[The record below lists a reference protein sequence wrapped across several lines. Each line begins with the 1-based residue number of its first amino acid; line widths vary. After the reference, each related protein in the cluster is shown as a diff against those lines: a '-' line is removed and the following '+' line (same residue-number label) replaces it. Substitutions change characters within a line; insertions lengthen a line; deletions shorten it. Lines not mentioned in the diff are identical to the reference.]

1 MGRSSAASA
10 NYSTAMGHN
19 TTASGLIST
28 AMGNTTTASGTSSTA
43 MGEGTTAFG
52 NYSVAMGA
60 NTTASGTSS
69 TAMGEYTAASGYV
82 STAMG
87 IETTAP
93 SYAETSIGRFNTDYT
108 PASTSSWQSG
118 DRLFV
123 IGNGSSGSAKS
134 DAMIVYKSGLAEFKD
149 DMSIAGNVGLSDSE
163 IRLRG
168 LGDGNHYLKYLGGS
182 FDGPKLNGNA
192 TVVLS
197 TNGSLGGD
205 DLVLK
210 NNRVGI
216 NTDNPSIGL
225 LHVNGWY
232 NHDLGP
238 FQFYANNVQGL
249 AAGTVDISIYASNR
263 VSASEFHARS
273 DARIKNIVGVSNSQ
287 EDLDKIMA
295 IEVTD
300 YTMVDK
306 AQDGRNYK
314 KVIAQQVESVY
325 PDAVSYTTDVIPDI
339 YALAHAEESF
349 IALETEVAI
358 GDKVKLFIPD
368 GELLTEVV
376 SVCERGFTVADEVNG
391 EVFVY
396 GREVNDSRTVDYDAL
411 SMLNISATQALY
423 QRLVE
428 LEEANG
434 QFQVQIDRIKA
445 HVGLE
450 EDNTASK

>member
-1 MGRSSAASA
+1 M
-10 NYSTAMGHN
+10 
-19 TTASGLIST
+19 
-28 AMGNTTTASGTSSTA
+28 
-43 MGEGTTAFG
+43 
-52 NYSVAMGA
+52 
-60 NTTASGTSS
+60 
-69 TAMGEYTAASGYV
+69 
-82 STAMG
+82 
-87 IETTAP
+87 
-93 SYAETSIGRFNTDYT
+93 
-108 PASTSSWQSG
+108 
-118 DRLFV
+118 
-123 IGNGSSGSAKS
+123 
-134 DAMIVYKSGLAEFKD
+134 
-149 DMSIAGNVGLSDSE
+149 
-163 IRLRG
+163 
-168 LGDGNHYLKYLGGS
+168 
-182 FDGPKLNGNA
+182 
-192 TVVLS
+192 LS

-216 NTDNPSIGL
+216 NTDNPNIGL

-232 NHDLGP
+232 DHDLGG
-238 FQFYANNVQGL
+238 FSFYAGGTNIGQ
-249 AAGTVDISIYASNR
+249 AGGNADISIHASNR

-349 IALETEVAI
+349 IALEIEVAI

-376 SVCERGFTVADEVNG
+376 SVCEQGFTVADEVNG

-411 SMLNISATQALY
+411 SMLNISATQELH
-423 QRLVE
+423 RLIQSCNKKMHR
-428 LEEANG
+428 LKKLMLH
-434 QFQVQIDRIKA
+434 FKLSLTR
-445 HVGLE
+445 
-450 EDNTASK
+450 SRSC

>member
-1 MGRSSAASA
+1 LSLSNAD
-10 NYSTAMGHN
+10 YSRWLRIFPGKSTDVDPLVMFADNGALRFADDQN
-19 TTASGLIST
+19 GYTEIARVFTGLN
-28 AMGNTTTASGTSSTA
+28 GNPTLELGV
-43 MGEGTTAFG
+43 G
-52 NYSVAMGA
+52 
-60 NTTASGTSS
+60 
-69 TAMGEYTAASGYV
+69 
-82 STAMG
+82 
-87 IETTAP
+87 
-93 SYAETSIGRFNTDYT
+93 
-108 PASTSSWQSG
+108 
-118 DRLFV
+118 
-123 IGNGSSGSAKS
+123 GSAWGRLGS
-134 DAMIVYKSGLAEFKD
+134 ESGLAVWGNSNADTDNSPHFYINTNGDVGVGTITQLAKLD
-149 DMSIAGNVGLSDSE
+149 VAGNIALNDNQL
-163 IRLRG
+163 RLRG
-168 LGDGNHYLKYLGGS
+168 GDDGNHYLQYLGGS
-182 FDGPKLNGNA
+182 FDGPKLNGNS

-216 NTDNPSIGL
+216 NTDNPSLGL

-232 NHDLGP
+232 DHDLGG
-238 FQFYANNVQGL
+238 FSFYANGAQGG
-249 AAGTVDISIYASNR
+249 AGGSVDISIYASNR
-263 VSASEFHARS
+263 VSATEFHARS
-273 DARIKNIVGVSNSQ
+273 DARIKNIIGVSNSQ
-287 EDLDKIMA
+287 EDLDKIIA

-368 GELLTEVV
+368 GELITEVI
-376 SVCERGFTVADEVNG
+376 SVCAEGFTVADEVNG

-445 HVGLE
+445 HIGLE

>member
-1 MGRSSAASA
+1 MNNATMNNATM
-10 NYSTAMGHN
+10 N
-19 TTASGLIST
+19 
-28 AMGNTTTASGTSSTA
+28 
-43 MGEGTTAFG
+43 
-52 NYSVAMGA
+52 
-60 NTTASGTSS
+60 
-69 TAMGEYTAASGYV
+69 
-82 STAMG
+82 
-87 IETTAP
+87 
-93 SYAETSIGRFNTDYT
+93 
-108 PASTSSWQSG
+108 G
-118 DRLFV
+118 D
-123 IGNGSSGSAKS
+123 A
-134 DAMIVYKSGLAEFKD
+134 Y
-149 DMSIAGNVGLSDSE
+149 IAGGAYIYGGTE
-163 IRLRG
+163 ILGNAALNDGQLRLRG
-168 LGDGNHYLKYLGGS
+168 IGDPNHYLTYLGGA
-182 FDGPKLNGNA
+182 FDGPKLNGNQ

-216 NTDNPSIGL
+216 NTDNPNIGL

-232 NHDLGP
+232 GHDLGG
-238 FQFYANNVQGL
+238 FSFYANGAQGG
-249 AAGTVDISIYASNR
+249 AGGFVDISIYATNR

-376 SVCERGFTVADEVNG
+376 SVCELGFTVADEVNG